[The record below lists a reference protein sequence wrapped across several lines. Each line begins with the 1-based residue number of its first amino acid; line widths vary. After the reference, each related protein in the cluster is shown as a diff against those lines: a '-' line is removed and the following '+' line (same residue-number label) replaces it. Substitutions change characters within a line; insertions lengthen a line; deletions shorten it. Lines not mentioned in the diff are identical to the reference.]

1 MKLRLTKYGDYERRV
16 NFHVFG
22 YAVFVVFTTDM
33 VKSITSRGYSRLNIE
48 ATFQAMHCREAG
60 YPYSHLFFQIGN
72 CSNGTIAHEAWHV
85 VRFML
90 ADWCNVG
97 LDNENVAY
105 HLGYLVD
112 CVSRFRNEMIDK
124 GVGVKSDRQ
133 EATHAES
140 SVAQGNTTGVQSLH
154 TSRFER
160 GEEAEIQVIWPSFK
174 TEDSS
179 SDSGHCCP

>member
-1 MKLRLTKYGDYERRV
+1 MKLRLTKCGDYERRV

-33 VKSITSRGYSRLNIE
+33 VTSITSRGYSRLNVE

-60 YPYSHLFFQIGN
+60 NPYSHLFFQIGN

-112 CVSRFRNEMIDK
+112 CVSHFRNEMIDK
-124 GVGVKSDRQ
+124 GIGVKSNKQ
-133 EATHAES
+133 EVHHAKS
-140 SVAQGNTTGVQSLH
+140 SSAQGDTTGVQGLH
-154 TSRFER
+154 TSRFDE
-160 GEEAEIQVIWPSFK
+160 GEEISLDEILNSA
-174 TEDSS
+174 SSNRS
-179 SDSGHCCP
+179 SDSGRCCP

>member
-1 MKLRLTKYGDYERRV
+1 MKLTKYGDYERRV

-33 VKSITSRGYSRLNIE
+33 VRSITSRYPDIKVKP
-48 ATFQAMHCREAG
+48 TFEAMHCREAG

-72 CSNGTIAHEAWHV
+72 CTNGTIAHESWHV
-85 VRFML
+85 IRFML

-105 HLGYLVD
+105 HIGYLVD
-112 CVSRFRNEMIDK
+112 SVTLFRNDLIDK
-124 GVGVKSDRQ
+124 GIGVKSSKQEVPHERQ
-133 EATHAES
+133 S
-140 SVAQGNTTGVQSLH
+140 SQGTTTGVPSVL
-154 TSRFER
+154 SRFER
-160 GEEAEIQVIWPSFK
+160 AGETGTLPDSPSPQN
-174 TEDSS
+174 SG